1 MISAIVSVDKNMG
14 IGYEGKLVVK
24 NPTELAF
31 FSGYTQGK
39 ILVAGYNTYHG
50 LPQLPNR
57 DVLCDAE
64 VFFPQGDFVIIGG
77 EKTYKKYASFVDGL
91 YITFNDI
98 EAEKVDTFFPIDY
111 YSHLTEK
118 EVVFK
123 GEWDK
128 FKFRI
133 ERWTTENKF

>member
-24 NPTELAF
+24 NPADMAF

-39 ILVAGYNTYHG
+39 TLVAGYNTYHSIK
-50 LPQLPNR
+50 PLPNR
-57 DVLCDAE
+57 EVLCESDI
-64 VFFPQGDFVIIGG
+64 FFPQGDFVIIGG
-77 EKTYKKYASFVDGL
+77 EKTYRKYAPFVDEL

-98 EAEKVDTFFPIDY
+98 EAEKVDTFFPIEY

-118 EVVFK
+118 QVVFK
-123 GEWDK
+123 GEWNN

-133 ERWTTENKF
+133 ERWSTENKF